1 LDDNFASKFA
11 NDVSA
16 VGAHNV
22 DHQNVDWSGGMG
34 ADLNDFSQEIYAC
47 KLKTKQKTLVQ
58 VHISTF
64 KNMRR

>member
-22 DHQNVDWSGGMG
+22 NHHNVDWSGGMG
-34 ADLNDFSQEIYAC
+34 ADLNDFSQEVYAC
-47 KLKTKQKTLVQ
+47 KEKIIESVAYCG
-58 VHISTF
+58 
-64 KNMRR
+64 